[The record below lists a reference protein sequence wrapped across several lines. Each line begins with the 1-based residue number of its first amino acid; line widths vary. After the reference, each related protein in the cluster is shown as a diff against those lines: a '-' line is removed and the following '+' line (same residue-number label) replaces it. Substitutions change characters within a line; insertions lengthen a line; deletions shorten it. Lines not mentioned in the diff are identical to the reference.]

1 AGGPESAKD
10 PPGHRALDH
19 GRSKRVAGMRSYKI
33 ALVSDWYYPRMGGI
47 EYAIDALGRG
57 LVALGHE
64 VHIIARRFGRASAR
78 EASNGLPIIRL
89 EGFPL
94 SERLLSPRGYRSLRE
109 TLRAGDFDIIH
120 GHGLDSPMAMVSLII
135 AAKLGIP
142 SIITSHSLLGDS
154 LLQRALAAGATIFLR
169 PAQAIIA
176 VSSPVERQARAM
188 FRGAVFRIPNG
199 IDTSSPNG
207 ALDPIA
213 LPQGNG
219 PVIATVARMNKRKGV
234 QDLITVAAMLVAKHP
249 SLLFLMVGD
258 GPLRLRL
265 ERGIQASGL
274 GRHFLFTGGVSRAT
288 VLHLLGQSD
297 VFVSPSPREAFGIC
311 VLEAFLKKVPVVAR
325 GNTGVADIISHEQT
339 GFLADD
345 VAGVAHYIDTLIQ
358 DPELRSA
365 VARRAHEELDKYQWN
380 TVARQVEQVYAHATR
395 ETGGYFG

>member
-1 AGGPESAKD
+1 
-10 PPGHRALDH
+10 
-19 GRSKRVAGMRSYKI
+19 MRNYKI
-33 ALVSDWYYPRMGGI
+33 ALVSDWYYPRVGGI
-47 EYAIDALGRG
+47 EYALDALGRG

-64 VHIIARRFGRASAR
+64 VHIIARLYGHAPAH

-94 SERLLSPRGYRSLRE
+94 SEHLLSPRGYKSLRE
-109 TLRAGDFDIIH
+109 TLRAGEFDIIH
-120 GHGLDSPMAMVSLII
+120 GHGLDSPMAMASLII

-142 SIITSHSLLGDS
+142 SLITSHSLLGDS
-154 LLQRALAAGATIFLR
+154 LPQRALAAGARLFLR
-169 PAQAIIA
+169 RARAVIA

-188 FRGAVFRIPNG
+188 FPGAVFRIPNG
-199 IDTSSPNG
+199 IDTRSPNG

-213 LPQGNG
+213 LPQDHG
-219 PVIATVARMNKRKGV
+219 PVVATVARMNRRKGV
-234 QDLITVAAMLVAKHP
+234 QDLITVATMLIPKHP
-249 SLLFLMVGD
+249 DLLVLMVGG

-265 ERGIQASGL
+265 EQGIQESGL

-325 GNTGVADIISHEQT
+325 GNTGVSDIISHERT

-345 VAGVAHYIDTLIQ
+345 VAGIAHYIDTLIQ

-365 VARRAHEELDKYQWN
+365 VARRAHDELNKYQWN
-380 TVARQVEQVYAHATR
+380 TVARQVEDVYAHATR
-395 ETGGYFG
+395 ETGRYFG

>member
-1 AGGPESAKD
+1 
-10 PPGHRALDH
+10 
-19 GRSKRVAGMRSYKI
+19 MRNYKI
-33 ALVSDWYYPRMGGI
+33 ALVSDWYYPRVGGI

-64 VHIIARRFGRASAR
+64 VHIIARLYGRALAH

-94 SERLLSPRGYRSLRE
+94 SEHLLSPRGYGSLRE
-109 TLRAGDFDIIH
+109 TLRAGEFDIIH
-120 GHGLDSPMAMVSLII
+120 SHGLDSPMAMVSLTI

-142 SIITSHSLLGDS
+142 GIITSHSLLGDS
-154 LLQRALAAGATIFLR
+154 LPQRALTAGAKLFLR
-169 PAQAIIA
+169 RAQAVIA

-188 FRGAVFRIPNG
+188 FTGAVFRIPNG
-199 IDTSSPNG
+199 IDTHSPNG
-207 ALDPIA
+207 ALQPIA
-213 LPQGNG
+213 LPQGHG
-219 PVIATVARMNKRKGV
+219 PVVATVARMNKRKGV
-234 QDLITVAAMLVAKHP
+234 LDLVTAAAMLVKKH
-249 SLLFLMVGD
+249 SNILFLMIGD
-258 GPLRLRL
+258 GPLRPRL
-265 ERGIQASGL
+265 EQGIEESGL

-325 GNTGVADIISHEQT
+325 GNTGVADIISHERT

-345 VAGVAHYIDTLIQ
+345 VAGIAHYIDTLIQ

-365 VARRAHEELDKYQWN
+365 VARRAHEELNKYQWN
-380 TVARQVEQVYAHATR
+380 TVVRQVEQVYAHATR
-395 ETGGYFG
+395 ETGRYFG